1 MDRSDVAKW
10 VGQPIDRAPTPCLT
24 IDRALLEL
32 NLDRMMEELRPFKK
46 GLRAHAKTHKC
57 SRLAHL
63 QMEKGAVGICA
74 AKLSEAE
81 QLHRGGINDILVTG
95 PLATADAYGRVG
107 RLLGR
112 AADLIITFDSYDMA
126 GLASKIL
133 TAEGLTVKC
142 LLDID
147 IGQGRTGVPL
157 SEAVGLSEA
166 LAALPG
172 IDLIG
177 IQAYAGH
184 AQHIVSLRERESE
197 VRRGVGQATEV
208 FHGIRSLGIPLQV
221 FSVGG
226 TGSYLWDREFEDVT
240 DIQAGSYT
248 VMDADYASLEYE
260 GGASPYRYAMTV
272 HSTVVSARSR
282 ERVTLDAG
290 LKALYRDTGVP
301 RVVSPDGDLHYDWFG
316 DEYGK
321 ISYGPDHSGGEL
333 VAGDRVVL
341 AASHCDPT
349 VNLHDFFVVVE
360 DGIVTDIWPIDL
372 RGCSQ

>member
-1 MDRSDVAKW
+1 MDSCDVAKW
-10 VGQPIDRAPTPCLT
+10 VGEPVEKVPTPCLT

-32 NLDRMMEELRPFKK
+32 NLDRMMEELRPFNKL
-46 GLRAHAKTHKC
+46 LRPHAKTHKC

-63 QMEKGAVGICA
+63 QMKKGAVGICA

-81 QLHRGGINDILVTG
+81 QLHRGGINDVLVTG
-95 PLATADAYGRVG
+95 PLATEDTYGRVVS
-107 RLLGR
+107 
-112 AADLIITFDSYDMA
+112 LINKSANIMITFDSYDVAKMA
-126 GLASKIL
+126 SRRL
-133 TAEGLTVKC
+133 TTEGVTVKC
-142 LLDID
+142 LLDVD
-147 IGQGRTGVPL
+147 IGQGRTGIPA
-157 SEAVGLSEA
+157 SEAVGSAREI
-166 LAALPG
+166 AALPG
-172 IDLIG
+172 IDLVG

-184 AQHIVSLRERESE
+184 AQHIIRLEDREAE
-197 VRRGVGQATEV
+197 VRRGLEEATEV
-208 FHGIRSLGIPLQV
+208 FRSIRSQGIPLDV

-248 VMDADYASLEYE
+248 VMDADYASLGYQ
-260 GGASPYRYAMTV
+260 GGSSPFCYAMTV
-272 HSTVVSARSR
+272 HSTVVSSR
-282 ERVTLDAG
+282 PGQRVTLDAG

-301 RVVSPDGDLHYDWFG
+301 RVIAPAGDFHYDWFG

-321 ISYGPDHSGGEL
+321 ITSGPDFRGKEL
-333 VAGDRVVL
+333 VVGDRVVL

-360 DGIVTDIWPIDL
+360 DGLVMDIWPIDL